1 MREGSL
7 DSGWRL
13 AAGGL
18 FSVLV
23 DLFLG
28 SCSPAV
34 RASVELRRGEAV
46 GSWALRWMIR
56 CFFLTA
62 CRREA
67 LILGCRSPG
76 CVPDRGSFLEFI
88 FCGSFQSQC
97 AMGFLL
103 ASVMRLSASSSAHGF
118 SVDGGGR
125 RWWWSGGAEDPLDF
139 VVIYFLLGSFVRKV
153 GTVVPLCNLP
163 VGSCTSTVRMY
174 VFFIV

>member
-1 MREGSL
+1 VREGSL

-67 LILGCRSPG
+67 LSHGCRSPTE
-76 CVPDRGSFLEFI
+76 VTSWSSSIAVL
-88 FCGSFQSQC
+88 SK
-97 AMGFLL
+97 
-103 ASVMRLSASSSAHGF
+103 ASVRWVSANF
-118 SVDGGGR
+118 
-125 RWWWSGGAEDPLDF
+125 GGAAVSF
-139 VVIYFLLGSFVRKV
+139 FLRPWLQR
-153 GTVVPLCNLP
+153 
-163 VGSCTSTVRMY
+163 
-174 VFFIV
+174 